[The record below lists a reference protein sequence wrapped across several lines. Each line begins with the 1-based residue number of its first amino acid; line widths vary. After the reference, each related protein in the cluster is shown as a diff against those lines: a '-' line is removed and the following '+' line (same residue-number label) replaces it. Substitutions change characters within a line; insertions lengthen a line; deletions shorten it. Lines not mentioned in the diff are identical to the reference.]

1 MNSFQEIKKQQK
13 TYWVI
18 GASLFVLTFVTV
30 WASYWQLGAGMALF
44 VALLIA
50 SVKGGLVANYFM
62 HLNHEKQL
70 VYFVLILT
78 VLCFIILM
86 AVPLITIEDGV
97 GEKSPLIHQESND
110 VH

>member
-1 MNSFQEIKKQQK
+1 MNSFEEIKKQQK

-78 VLCFIILM
+78 VIFFIVLM

>member
-1 MNSFQEIKKQQK
+1 
-13 TYWVI
+13 
-18 GASLFVLTFVTV
+18 LTFVTV

-78 VLCFIILM
+78 VIFFIVLM

>member
-1 MNSFQEIKKQQK
+1 MNSFEEIRKQQK
-13 TYWVI
+13 TYWII

-30 WASYWQLGAGMALF
+30 WVSYWELAAGMALF

-50 SVKGGLVANYFM
+50 SIKGGLVANYFM

-70 VYFVLILT
+70 VYFVLILSI
-78 VLCFIILM
+78 VFFIVLM
-86 AVPLITIEDGV
+86 AVPILTIEDSV
-97 GEKSPLIHQESND
+97 GEKSPLINQELND

>member
-1 MNSFQEIKKQQK
+1 MNSFEEIKKQQK

-78 VLCFIILM
+78 VIFFIVLM
-86 AVPLITIEDGV
+86 AVPLITIEDSV